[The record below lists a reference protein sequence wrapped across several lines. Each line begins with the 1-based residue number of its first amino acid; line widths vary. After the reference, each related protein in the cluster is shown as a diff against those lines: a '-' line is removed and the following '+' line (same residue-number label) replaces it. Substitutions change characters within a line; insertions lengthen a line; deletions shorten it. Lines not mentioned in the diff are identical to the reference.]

1 MSLVDKLHY
10 IASPRSVVALPTRE
24 TVADLDRILAL
35 PQRPPIDCERDP
47 VTKKYQPAAQALI
60 EIMTERFTRG
70 RRVSCACRERKV
82 RMEANGTLTI
92 ARVLPYDE
100 LPEPPVNTTLQA
112 FAADLQRHNRDDMA
126 ALSAVQALTPGGEV
140 TLPPVDG
147 MGHPCI
153 TTLNAV
159 QSWLLFEAERY
170 GGAVGFC
177 GVGSGKSIA
186 FLLLAL
192 LFPFIRLAVLLIE
205 PKQRRHYRSQYVR
218 LREHFKVPSVV
229 FDDSTGH
236 TVPGTPPVHLIS
248 YSVLSQTKN
257 SDLLDVRN
265 PDLLMLDEGHRA
277 CGDSA
282 INRRVKRFGLKKIR
296 DREAKLEKNEP
307 VLPRALYLIPASG
320 TLESKSIVD
329 TQMLC
334 AYSLGTG
341 SPLPLDPNEAK
352 RWSGVIDPS
361 YMPDRTSATAKKLQR
376 AFGGGEYDP
385 GSIAN
390 LMMPGPERA
399 IREGFRQR
407 RLYTPGIISAS
418 ASTINAA
425 IYLTER
431 KPPKMPVSVYEAL
444 MQVRTQGLRP
454 DKELLTEKLEQIDCA
469 RNVACGFYT
478 YWAFPKHPCTCSGVL
493 RCDQCLLIDEWYAK
507 RKAYNKQLRSK
518 LFAGEPHLD
527 SEDLCWQAAER
538 AWSFEKVPDGV
549 ETFCATCWKKG
560 LAVAWPCIDTATGG
574 LTRDHRPAWRAQ
586 AFPMWREIEPR
597 VNYEERAKFIENGG
611 EWLAQD
617 AAEWAMKHKG
627 VVWFQSVPFG
637 RKVQELTGLPY
648 FNGGPGAEERMR
660 QEKGNRSIICSI
672 KAHGAGTDGL
682 QYLFNHQLICET
694 PASNAKQT
702 GYEQLLGRLHREG
715 QKKDEVFTE
724 GYFHVREM
732 KDALRKA
739 IEQAE
744 FNFEMTKN
752 RQKLLMADIDVEGV

>member
-10 IASPRSVVALPTRE
+10 IAPPRSVVELPTRE
-24 TVADLDRILAL
+24 TVADLDRILSL
-35 PQRPPIDCERDP
+35 PQRPPVDCERDP
-47 VTKKYQPAAQALI
+47 VTKKYVPATQALI
-60 EIMTERFTRG
+60 EIVTARFTRG
-70 RRVSCACRERKV
+70 VRVSCACRERKV
-82 RMEANGTLTI
+82 RMESDGSLTI
-92 ARVLPYDE
+92 ARVLPEDDI
-100 LPEPPVNTTLQA
+100 PEPPVNVSMQT

-126 ALSAVQALTPGGEV
+126 TLTAVQALTPGGEV
-140 TLPPVDG
+140 MLPAVDEL
-147 MGHPCI
+147 GHPCI
-153 TTLNAV
+153 TVLNAV
-159 QSWLLFEAERY
+159 QSWLLFEAERV

-186 FLLLAL
+186 FLLAVL

-236 TVPGTPPVHLIS
+236 TVPGTPPLHLIS

-257 SDLLDVRN
+257 SDLLDARN
-265 PDLLMLDEGHRA
+265 PDALFLDEGHRA

-282 INRRVKRFGLKKIR
+282 INRRVKRFGLKKIQE
-296 DREAKLEKNEP
+296 REAKLAKGEP

-320 TLESKSIVD
+320 TLEAKSVED

-334 AYSLGTG
+334 AYALGTG
-341 SPLPLDPNEAK
+341 SPLPLDPNEAA

-361 YMPDRTSATAKKLQR
+361 YMPDRASATAKKLQR
-376 AFGGGEYDP
+376 TFGGGEYDAE
-385 GSIAN
+385 SIAN
-390 LMMPGPERA
+390 LLLPGPETS

-407 RLYTPGIISAS
+407 RLHTPGIISAS
-418 ASTINAA
+418 ASTINAT
-425 IYLTER
+425 IFLTER

-444 MQVRTQGLRP
+444 VKVRTEGLRP
-454 DKELLTEKLEQIDCA
+454 DSEVLTEKLEQVDCA
-469 RNVACGFYT
+469 RNVACGFYQ
-478 YWAFPKHPCTCSGVL
+478 YWAFPKHPCACAGAI
-493 RCDQCLLIDEWYAK
+493 RCDECLLIDDWYAR
-507 RKAYNKQLRSK
+507 RKKYSRAARVLQWR
-518 LFAGEPHLD
+518 GDTHLD
-527 SEDLCWQAAER
+527 SDDLAWQAAER
-538 AWSFEKVPDGV
+538 AWAFDKVPENI
-549 ETFCATCWKKG
+549 ETFCAHCWQKG
-560 LAVAWPCIDTATGG
+560 VAVAWPCIDAATGQLTAT
-574 LTRDHRPAWRAQ
+574 HRPAWREQ
-586 AFPMWREIEPR
+586 SFPLWRDIESK
-597 VNYEERAKFIENGG
+597 VQYEERFKFIEHGG

-617 AAEWAMKHKG
+617 AAEWALKHKG
-627 VVWFQSVPFG
+627 VVWFQSTPFG

-660 QEKGNRSIICSI
+660 KEKGNRSIICSI

-682 QYLFNHQLICET
+682 QYLFNHQLIAET

-739 IEQAE
+739 VEQAE
-744 FNFEMTKN
+744 FNFQMTRN
-752 RQKLLMADIDVEGV
+752 SQKLLCTDIDVEGV